1 MAEKILEKLFDIKK
15 IPTKFIF
22 VIWLTSIFLLFF
34 PEEFLIKLNLQE
46 FISEFGKYIG
56 ISFLIC
62 TGFLIVTLIT
72 YFSRLISNHRF
83 SKSLRKRILNDINY
97 LNQHEKALLR
107 EFFLNNKQTL
117 QLPMDDDTV
126 TGLANKNIIYR
137 ASNTGFTYVH
147 GAYFP
152 YSINDIAQKNL
163 TLKMLELPE
172 NLTEK
177 DKKWIFE
184 NRPKWAKERSHLD
197 NLLNFGH

>member
-22 VIWLTSIFLLFF
+22 VIWLTSLFLLFF
-34 PEEFLIKLNLQE
+34 PEEFLNKLNLQE

-56 ISFLIC
+56 ISFLIS

-72 YFSRLISNHRF
+72 YFSRLISNYRL
-83 SKSLRKRILNDINY
+83 SKTIRKSILNDINY
-97 LNQHEKALLR
+97 LNHHEKALLR

-126 TGLANKNIIYR
+126 TGLENKSIIYR

-152 YSINDIAQKNL
+152 YSINNIAQKNL
-163 TLKMLELPE
+163 SLKMLELPE
-172 NLTEK
+172 NLTEE
-177 DKKWIFE
+177 DKIWIFE
-184 NRPKWAKERSHLD
+184 NRPKWAKERTKLD
-197 NLLNFGH
+197 NLFNYGH